1 MFGFRSPRGKRW
13 FPVCGED
20 RVRSVRSAI
29 DAGIVGLKALLAL
42 AVLGAHLA
50 FAAEPPVAAPERRP
64 EIRLIESGRDAPA
77 LKRIESM
84 RLRLPEKNRRRNNFA
99 WAVAQIDGLAKVEY
113 YAHSGIN
120 GTGGL
125 SAEAAAQIP
134 DISPRCKKGR
144 FEVLCVNHADEIEGD
159 DCWPRYMDTE
169 CKILEDL
176 AAHLPDPS
184 AAGRVRLYTDLYPC
198 ASCRHVMDQFLAAYP
213 NVQMQILYRE
223 R

>member
-1 MFGFRSPRGKRW
+1 MRF
-13 FPVCGED
+13 
-20 RVRSVRSAI
+20 VRNAI
-29 DAGIVGLKALLAL
+29 DAGIAGVKAFLAL
-42 AVLGAHLA
+42 AVFGAHLA
-50 FAAEPPVAAPERRP
+50 FAAEPPVSTPARRP
-64 EIRLIESGRDAPA
+64 EIRLIESGRDDPA
-77 LKRIESM
+77 LTRIEIV
-84 RLRLPEKNRRRNNFA
+84 RQRLPEKNRRRNNFA
-99 WAVAQIDGLAKVEY
+99 WAVAKIDGLAKVEY

-176 AAHLPDPS
+176 AAHLPVPS
-184 AAGRVRLYTDLYPC
+184 VAGRVRLYTDLYPC
-198 ASCRHVMDQFLAAYP
+198 ASCRNVMVQFLAIYP
-213 NVQMQILYRE
+213 NVQMQVLYRE

>member
-1 MFGFRSPRGKRW
+1 MEHAIPWLKTLLR
-13 FPVCGED
+13 CGTAVALVAVA
-20 RVRSVRSAI
+20 VR
-29 DAGIVGLKALLAL
+29 
-42 AVLGAHLA
+42 
-50 FAAEPPVAAPERRP
+50 AEMPPPVVATTRRP
-64 EIRLIESGRDAPA
+64 EIRLIEPGRDDPA
-77 LKRIESM
+77 LARIEVV
-84 RLRLPEKNRRRNNFA
+84 RQRLPEKNRRRNNFA
-99 WAVAQIDGLAKVEY
+99 WAVAKIEGLGKTEF

-120 GTGGL
+120 GTGGV
-125 SAEAAAQIP
+125 SAEAAARIP

-198 ASCRHVMDQFLAAYP
+198 ASCRHVMAQFLAMYT
-213 NVQMQILYRE
+213 NVHMQVLYRE

>member
-1 MFGFRSPRGKRW
+1 MDSLRLKMNTSLRCWLAAAFIAGAVWAESP
-13 FPVCGED
+13 
-20 RVRSVRSAI
+20 
-29 DAGIVGLKALLAL
+29 
-42 AVLGAHLA
+42 
-50 FAAEPPVAAPERRP
+50 PPAAPDRRP
-64 EIRLIESGRDAPA
+64 EIRLIEPGRDDPA
-77 LKRIESM
+77 LARIESV

-99 WAVAQIDGLAKVEY
+99 WAVAQIEGLEKTEY

-120 GTGGL
+120 GLGGL
-125 SAEAAAQIP
+125 SAEAAAHIP

-144 FEVLCVNHADEIEGD
+144 FEVLCVNHADEVEGD

-198 ASCRHVMDQFLAAYP
+198 ASCRHVMAQFLGSYS
-213 NVQMQILYRE
+213 NVQMQVLYRE

>member
-1 MFGFRSPRGKRW
+1 MAHLRRRLMTTLF
-13 FPVCGED
+13 CG
-20 RVRSVRSAI
+20 
-29 DAGIVGLKALLAL
+29 LATAWL
-42 AVLGAHLA
+42 AV
-50 FAAEPPVAAPERRP
+50 AARADPPPPVAPERHP
-64 EIRLIESGRDAPA
+64 EIRLIEPGRDDPA
-77 LKRIESM
+77 LA
-84 RLRLPEKNRRRNNFA
+84 RLEVVRARLPEKNRRRNNFA
-99 WAVAQIDGLAKVEY
+99 WAVAKIDGLDKTEY

-120 GTGGL
+120 GLGGL
-125 SAEAAAQIP
+125 SAEAAAEIP

-176 AAHLPDPS
+176 AAHLPDPA

-198 ASCRHVMDQFLAAYP
+198 ASCRHVMAQFLTVYT
-213 NVQMQILYRE
+213 NVRMQVLYRE

>member
-1 MFGFRSPRGKRW
+1 MENAKRRTRTYLHRGLA
-13 FPVCGED
+13 
-20 RVRSVRSAI
+20 AI
-29 DAGIVGLKALLAL
+29 LLA
-42 AVLGAHLA
+42 
-50 FAAEPPVAAPERRP
+50 VAAHAQTPLPAMPARQP
-64 EIRLIESGRDAPA
+64 EIRLIEPGRDDPA
-77 LKRIESM
+77 LARIEAV
-84 RLRLPEKNRRRNNFA
+84 RQRLPEKNRRRNNFA
-99 WAVAQIDGLAKVEY
+99 WAVAKIEDLEKTEY

-144 FEVLCVNHADEIEGD
+144 FEILCVNHADEIEGD

-169 CKILEDL
+169 VKILEDL
-176 AAHLPDPS
+176 AAHLPNPA

-198 ASCRHVMDQFLAAYP
+198 ASCRHVMAQFLTAYS
-213 NVQMQILYRE
+213 NVQMQVLYRE

>member
-1 MFGFRSPRGKRW
+1 MPDLRRLMATLL
-13 FPVCGED
+13 CG
-20 RVRSVRSAI
+20 
-29 DAGIVGLKALLAL
+29 LAAAWL
-42 AVLGAHLA
+42 AV
-50 FAAEPPVAAPERRP
+50 AAQAGSPPAAPERHP
-64 EIRLIESGRDAPA
+64 VIRLIEPGRDDPA
-77 LKRIESM
+77 LA
-84 RLRLPEKNRRRNNFA
+84 RLEIVRARLPEKNRRRNNFA
-99 WAVAQIDGLAKVEY
+99 WAVAQIEGLEKTEY

-120 GTGGL
+120 GLGGL
-125 SAEAAAQIP
+125 SAEAAARIP

-176 AAHLPDPS
+176 AAHLPDTA

-198 ASCRHVMDQFLAAYP
+198 ASCRHVMAQFLGMYT
-213 NVQMQILYRE
+213 NVSLQVLYRE

>member
-1 MFGFRSPRGKRW
+1 MESLRRSRAGRW
-13 FPVCGED
+13 LGWAV
-20 RVRSVRSAI
+20 
-29 DAGIVGLKALLAL
+29 LLA
-42 AVLGAHLA
+42 G
-50 FAAEPPVAAPERRP
+50 FAWAELPPPAMPDRLPA
-64 EIRLIESGRDAPA
+64 IRLIEPARDEPA
-77 LKRIESM
+77 LKRIEAM
-84 RLRLPEKNRRRNNFA
+84 REKLPEKNRRRNNFA
-99 WAVAQIDGLAKVEY
+99 WAVAKIDGLEKVEY

-125 SAEAAAQIP
+125 SAEAAARIP
-134 DISPRCKKGR
+134 GISPRCKKGR

-176 AAHLPDPS
+176 AARLSDPS

-198 ASCRHVMDQFLAAYP
+198 ASCRHVMAQFLASYT
-213 NVQMQILYRE
+213 NVQMQVLYRE

>member
-1 MFGFRSPRGKRW
+1 MESLRRKGVGRW
-13 FPVCGED
+13 LG
-20 RVRSVRSAI
+20 
-29 DAGIVGLKALLAL
+29 L
-42 AVLGAHLA
+42 AVLLA
-50 FAAEPPVAAPERRP
+50 GFAWAELPPPAVPERRP
-64 EIRLIESGRDAPA
+64 AIRLIEPARDDPA
-77 LKRIESM
+77 LKRIEAM
-84 RLRLPEKNRRRNNFA
+84 RQRLPEKNRRRNNFA
-99 WAVAQIDGLAKVEY
+99 WAVAKIDGLEKVEY

-120 GTGGL
+120 GTGGM

-134 DISPRCKKGR
+134 GISPRCKKGR

-184 AAGRVRLYTDLYPC
+184 ASGRVRLYTDLYPC
-198 ASCRHVMDQFLAAYP
+198 ASCRHVMAQFLAIYT
-213 NVQMQILYRE
+213 NVQMQVLYRE

>member
-1 MFGFRSPRGKRW
+1 MP
-13 FPVCGED
+13 D
-20 RVRSVRSAI
+20 RLPA
-29 DAGIVGLKALLAL
+29 
-42 AVLGAHLA
+42 
-50 FAAEPPVAAPERRP
+50 
-64 EIRLIESGRDAPA
+64 IRLIEPSRDEPA
-77 LKRIESM
+77 LKRIEAM
-84 RLRLPEKNRRRNNFA
+84 REKLPEKNRRRNNFA
-99 WAVAQIDGLAKVEY
+99 WAVAKIDGLEKVEY

-125 SAEAAAQIP
+125 SAEAAARIP
-134 DISPRCKKGR
+134 GISPRCKKGR

-176 AAHLPDPS
+176 AARLSDPS

-198 ASCRHVMDQFLAAYP
+198 ASCRHVMAQFLASYT
-213 NVQMQILYRE
+213 NVQMQVLYRE

>member
-1 MFGFRSPRGKRW
+1 MKKLW
-13 FPVCGED
+13 
-20 RVRSVRSAI
+20 I
-29 DAGIVGLKALLAL
+29 GIWIL
-42 AVLGAHLA
+42 LA
-50 FAAEPPVAAPERRP
+50 FALSGDAQAQTDPALAPDREPELRQIDKVA
-64 EIRLIESGRDAPA
+64 DAPA
-77 LKRIESM
+77 SKRLEVV
-84 RLRLPEKNRRRNNFA
+84 RARLPVEYRKRNNFA
-99 WAVAQIDGLAKVEY
+99 WAVAKIDGLEKVEY

-125 SAEAAAQIP
+125 SAEAAARIP
-134 DISPRCKKGR
+134 GISPRCKKGR

-198 ASCRHVMDQFLAAYP
+198 ASCRHVMAQFLGSYS
-213 NVQMQILYRE
+213 NVQMQVLYRE

>member
-1 MFGFRSPRGKRW
+1 MESLHRSRAGRW
-13 FPVCGED
+13 WGMV
-20 RVRSVRSAI
+20 V
-29 DAGIVGLKALLAL
+29 LLA
-42 AVLGAHLA
+42 G
-50 FAAEPPVAAPERRP
+50 FAWAEQPPSAMPERLP
-64 EIRLIESGRDAPA
+64 AIRLIEPARDDPA
-77 LKRIESM
+77 LKRIEAM
-84 RLRLPEKNRRRNNFA
+84 RQRLPEKNRRRNNFA
-99 WAVAQIDGLAKVEY
+99 WAVAKIDGLEKVEY

-120 GTGGL
+120 GTGGM

-134 DISPRCKKGR
+134 GISPRCKKGR

-184 AAGRVRLYTDLYPC
+184 ASGRVRLYTDLYPC
-198 ASCRHVMDQFLAAYP
+198 ASCRHVMAQFLAIYT
-213 NVQMQILYRE
+213 NVQMQVLYRE

>member
-1 MFGFRSPRGKRW
+1 MP
-13 FPVCGED
+13 D
-20 RVRSVRSAI
+20 RLPAI
-29 DAGIVGLKALLAL
+29 RFI
-42 AVLGAHLA
+42 
-50 FAAEPPVAAPERRP
+50 EPA
-64 EIRLIESGRDAPA
+64 RDEPA
-77 LKRIESM
+77 LKRIEAM
-84 RLRLPEKNRRRNNFA
+84 REKLPEKNRRRNNFA
-99 WAVAQIDGLAKVEY
+99 WAVAKIDGLEKVEY

-134 DISPRCKKGR
+134 GISPRCKKGR

-176 AAHLPDPS
+176 AARLPDPS
-184 AAGRVRLYTDLYPC
+184 ASGRVRLYTDLYPC
-198 ASCRHVMDQFLAAYP
+198 ASCRHVMAQFLAAYT

-223 R
+223 H